1 MPCNGAMD
9 LEPLTL
15 PAAAAEPH
23 RQPIP
28 VLAAVVPI
36 VAGVVLWLVTGSIFS
51 LCFAALGPLMI
62 GASLLDGLRNRRR
75 ERRAAADDETA
86 GWRRAEQDLLR
97 RHQSERRELRR
108 AHPDAAAC
116 LQDAPL
122 RDLQPVDESTPI
134 VVGSGARRS
143 ALRVTGDDSER
154 ARGFRKRAAHVT
166 DVPIS
171 VPMGRG
177 ICLRGPAPVVAAA
190 ARALVVQLCLRHAPG
205 QLALVGGGLETLGLA
220 DFPHAG
226 RPRRGAWRLAV
237 VMGDEDCTDA
247 AAQVRVCETG
257 QEVPEGVTTLIDCVD
272 PSSARL
278 RTSAGVEDIAVECLS
293 RAQAAAIAASSIE
306 REGESAHLPDTVT
319 LGELTPPDGAGISGL
334 AAVIGRTESADI
346 VLDLVED
353 GPHAIV
359 TGMTGSGK
367 SELLVTWI
375 TSMAR
380 THRPDEVSFVLA
392 DFKGGTAFDPL
403 RALPHVAA
411 VMTDLD
417 EEGARRGVESLT
429 AELRRRESAL
439 AECGARNITEAA
451 GRLGRLVIV
460 VDEFAALL
468 QEHHD
473 LGAVFTDVAARGRAL
488 GMHLI
493 LGTQRAAGVIRD
505 GLAAN
510 CPLRVSLRVTEP
522 ADSRLVIGSDDA
534 AELPGGASSRG
545 LAFVRRP
552 QDMTAVA
559 VRVAL
564 TGAADLRDIGSR
576 WPDAAVPASPWHPAL
591 PLRLDLAALSAAH
604 PPGASLLVG
613 LTDVPERQCQ
623 TPMLLR
629 PGIDRGLAVIG
640 GSGSGRTAALRT
652 LAEQAAQPVLL
663 GADPERAWDVLADV
677 LDAAGDTPKLV
688 LCDDL
693 DQLVASFPVEYG
705 QVFLE
710 RMEKLVRSAA
720 ARGCTVV
727 VATGRASG
735 QTARVIE
742 ALPTR
747 MLLRMGTKMEHLAA
761 GGDADGYRRDRPAGR
776 ARVGRHEVQVAWTD
790 EAARVEAAVAGVERW
805 TPAAQ
810 VVGVIALGV
819 RRVVEGLR
827 GAYPDHAVVPVT
839 DRAQEPP
846 TSAPQAGASA
856 LAHAP
861 DPAPTILVGDADS
874 WQRQWPLWQRIRL
887 EGEMLFLA
895 ECAGE
900 LRSFAGSRELP
911 PYAKPHVGRAWT
923 IHEGLTPRRVVIPEL
938 DATAR

>member
-1 MPCNGAMD
+1 MRCNEVMD

-15 PAAAAEPH
+15 PAVAAPPR

-36 VAGVVLWLVTGSIFS
+36 AAGVVLWLITGSIFS

-62 GASLLDGLRNRRR
+62 GASLLDGLRIRRR
-75 ERRAAADDETA
+75 ERRAADDDEIA
-86 GWRRAEQDLLR
+86 GWRRAEQELLR

-122 RDLQPVDESTPI
+122 RDLQSIDESTP
-134 VVGSGARRS
+134 VVIGSGARRS

-154 ARGFRKRAAHVT
+154 ASGFRKRAAQVE
-166 DVPIS
+166 DVPITIA
-171 VPMGRG
+171 MGRG
-177 ICLRGPAPVVAAA
+177 ICVRGPAPVTTAV
-190 ARALVVQLCLRHAPG
+190 ARALAVQLCLRHGPA
-205 QLALVGGGLETLGLA
+205 QLALVGGGLERMGLA
-220 DFPHAG
+220 GFAHA
-226 RPRRGAWRLAV
+226 RRFRRGAWRLAI
-237 VMGDEDCTDA
+237 VMGDEEFTDA
-247 AAQVRVCETG
+247 DAQVRVCATEH
-257 QEVPEGVTTLIDCVD
+257 EVPEGVTTVIECVE
-272 PSSARL
+272 PARARL
-278 RTSAGVEDIAVECLS
+278 RTSAGVEDIAVEGFS
-293 RAQAAAIAASSIE
+293 RAQAAAIAAGSIE
-306 REGESAHLPDTVT
+306 REGESAYLPDSVV
-319 LGELTPPDGAGISGL
+319 LGELAVPADTGSSGL
-334 AAVIGRTESADI
+334 AAAIGRTESADI

-380 THRPDEVSFVLA
+380 SHGPEEVTFVLA

-403 RALPHVAA
+403 RALAHVAA
-411 VMTDLD
+411 VITDLD
-417 EEGARRGVESLT
+417 EDGARRGVESLT
-429 AELRRRESAL
+429 AELRRREAVL
-439 AECGARNITEAA
+439 AETGARNIAEAA
-451 GRLGRLVIV
+451 GRLTRLVIV

-468 QEHHD
+468 QEHPD

-493 LGTQRAAGVIRD
+493 VGTQRAAGVIRD

-510 CPLRVSLRVTEP
+510 CPLRVSLRVTES

-534 AELPGGASSRG
+534 AELPGGADSRG

-552 QDMTAVA
+552 QDATAAA

-564 TGAADLRDIGSR
+564 TGAGDLRDIGTR
-576 WPDAAVPASPWHPAL
+576 WPDAVAPVSPWLPAL
-591 PLRLDLAALSAAH
+591 PARLDLAELSRVNS
-604 PPGASLLVG
+604 PGAALLVG
-613 LTDVPERQCQ
+613 LTDEPERQRQ

-640 GSGSGRTAALRT
+640 GSGSGRTALVRV
-652 LAEQAAQPVLL
+652 LAEQSAQHVLL
-663 GADPERAWDVLADV
+663 GPDPERAWDTLAEVLEAGP
-677 LDAAGDTPKLV
+677 AAPDLV

-693 DQLVASFPVEYG
+693 DQLVASFPAEYG

-710 RMEKLVRSAA
+710 RIEKLVRSAA

-727 VATGRASG
+727 ITTGRAAG
-735 QTARVIE
+735 QSARVIE
-742 ALPTR
+742 ALPAR

-761 GGDADGYRRDRPAGR
+761 GGDADSYRRDRPAGR
-776 ARVGRHEVQVAWTD
+776 GRVGPHEVQVAWTD
-790 EAARVEAAVAGVERW
+790 GSAHARAATEHVERW
-805 TPAAQ
+805 TPAAH
-810 VVGVIALGV
+810 VVGVVALGV

-827 GAYPDHAVVPVT
+827 GAYPDHVVSSAIDHVQ
-839 DRAQEPP
+839 DP
-846 TSAPQAGASA
+846 TTTTPTA
-856 LAHAP
+856 
-861 DPAPTILVGDADS
+861 DTILVGDADS
-874 WQRQWPLWQRIRL
+874 WQRHWPLWQQIRL

-895 ECAGE
+895 ECAAE
-900 LRSFAGSRELP
+900 LRTFAGSRELP
-911 PYAKPHVGRAWT
+911 PYAQPHAGRVWT
-923 IHEGLTPRRVVIPEL
+923 IHEGRAPRRLVIPEL